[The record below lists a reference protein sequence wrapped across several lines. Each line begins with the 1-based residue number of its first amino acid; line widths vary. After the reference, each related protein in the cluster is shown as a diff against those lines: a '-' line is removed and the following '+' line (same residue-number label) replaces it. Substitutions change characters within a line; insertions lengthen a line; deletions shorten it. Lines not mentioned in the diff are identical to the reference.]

1 MKHGTNKRGLRAL
14 SLPCVLLG
22 LWYTVS
28 IKLPVASIANRVANW
43 QIAHVGETPDSDS
56 PTGWVRSSFYIGL
69 AQWAKVSNESRYF
82 DYLRRI
88 GQQNHWKLGPRIYSA
103 DDQAIA
109 QAYVAAFDR
118 FADPA
123 MIGPM
128 TKQFDY
134 ILAHKSIGSLE
145 FSADCRSW
153 CWSDALFMAPASWFA
168 LARIKRDSRY
178 RDFADSEFWTTVAA
192 LFDENESLFYRDS
205 RYTNQRVFWSR
216 GNGWAFAGLIN
227 IINNLSG
234 ADAKYKSL
242 LQKMADRII
251 RLQRADGFWSTSLL
265 TKDNGIQETSGTA
278 FFTYGLAAGIKMGIL
293 DQTTFGGHASRGWK
307 ALVSATHD
315 GRLGWVQPIG
325 DRPNFVRG
333 SDTQLFGS
341 GGFLL
346 AASAISAL
354 PSASVIFPFWTR

>member
-1 MKHGTNKRGLRAL
+1 MKHGTNKRGLHAL
-14 SLPCVLLG
+14 SLPCALLG
-22 LWYTVS
+22 LWYMVS
-28 IKLPVASIANRVANW
+28 IKVPVTSIADRVADW
-43 QIAHVGETPDSDS
+43 QITHVGETPNSNS

-69 AQWAKVSNESRYF
+69 AEWAKASNENKYF
-82 DYLRRI
+82 DYLRHI
-88 GQQNHWKLGPRIYSA
+88 GQQNHWKLGPRTYSA

-109 QAYVAAFDR
+109 QAYVAAFDH
-118 FADPA
+118 FADPV
-123 MIGPM
+123 MIKPM

-134 ILAHKSIGSLE
+134 ILAHKPRGSLE
-145 FSADCRSW
+145 FSGTCRRW

-168 LARIKRDSRY
+168 LARIKSDSRY

-192 LFDENESLFYRDS
+192 LFDENQHLFYRDS
-205 RYTNQRVFWSR
+205 RYTNQGVFWSR

-234 ADAKYKSL
+234 SDAKYKRL
-242 LQKMADRII
+242 LQQMADRII

-265 TKDNGIQETSGTA
+265 TKDSGIQESSGTA
-278 FFTYGLAAGIKMGIL
+278 FFIYGLAAGIKMGIL
-293 DQTTFGGHASRGWK
+293 DQTKFGGHALRGWK

-315 GRLGWVQPIG
+315 GRLGWVQQIG
-325 DRPNFVRG
+325 DRPNFVRE

-354 PSASVIFPFWTR
+354 RD